1 MPDRKVGKIE
11 ARLTRVARSHR
22 HRKPER
28 AKGDAAEVETV
39 PVPFAAGSSEN
50 IRRTVTY
57 MWSAIEAGKL
67 FVPPKVITDLPDCST
82 VAAVNAS
89 QSIYGFVFCLR
100 SGVRKPE
107 KSRTSCFLKN
117 QSHSE
122 RKPPP

>member
-1 MPDRKVGKIE
+1 MPDREVGKIE
-11 ARLTRVARSHR
+11 ARLTKVARSHR

-57 MWSAIEAGKL
+57 VERYRDRQA
-67 FVPPKVITDLPDCST
+67 VCPPKVMTGLPDCST

-89 QSIYGFVFCLR
+89 QSIYGFVFCLHR
-100 SGVRKPE
+100 ECENPKKAGLP
-107 KSRTSCFLKN
+107 CF
-117 QSHSE
+117 
-122 RKPPP
+122 